1 MTLNQEE
8 VRSHLDLEALSPTAH
23 WKWEGEGIRK
33 VGFSKKER
41 EKPAAG
47 GGGMSLRW
55 GGGMSDKGIGNS
67 SKKGE
72 RSNAAEGE
80 GEVSKA
86 SKPKLEW

>member
-1 MTLNQEE
+1 MTLHQEE

-23 WKWEGEGIRK
+23 WKWKGEGIRK

-47 GGGMSLRW
+47 GAGVLPLRW

-80 GEVSKA
+80 EEVSKA
-86 SKPKLEW
+86 SKPK

>member
-1 MTLNQEE
+1 MGGRRDQESWIFE
-8 VRSHLDLEALSPTAH
+8 
-23 WKWEGEGIRK
+23 
-33 VGFSKKER
+33 ER
-41 EKPAAG
+41 ERKAG
-47 GGGMSLRW
+47 GGRGGGLPLRW

-80 GEVSKA
+80 EEVSKA